1 MGIKIDKQLNWRVY
15 INEAA
20 IKLNRSNA
28 MLYKVREFASTDT
41 LRSIYYA
48 IFDSYINYSNL
59 VWDQNTN
66 AIKCITIL
74 QKKPLRLMNFKPRN
88 FHTSPLYLRLNILK
102 LPDKIFLENCLLIS
116 KAINNFLPSLF
127 NDWFTFASETHRYET
142 SSSTKGLLKIPTM
155 NTKSYG
161 KYSVKTSLTTSW
173 NEIQKQTKDK
183 SLSTF
188 RPRQLKSFLTKQL
201 TNYY

>member
-1 MGIKIDKQLNWRVY
+1 
-15 INEAA
+15 
-20 IKLNRSNA
+20 

-48 IFDSYINYSNL
+48 IFDSPINYSNL
-59 VWDQNTN
+59 VWDQNTS

-74 QKKPLRLMNFKPRN
+74 QKKPLRLMNLKPRN
-88 FHTSPLYLRLNILK
+88 FHTSHLYLRLNIVKVL
-102 LPDKIFLENCLLIS
+102 DKILLENCLLIS

-127 NDWFTFASETHRYET
+127 NDWLTVASETHRYET